1 MAALWVQKRL
11 AMALLDDVMEVLA
24 KFPGSAA
31 RYVGT
36 FLPHMLIGAM
46 STDMELRQAALFGI
60 GLCAQHGGMYAAN

>member
-1 MAALWVQKRL
+1 MASLWVQKRL

-36 FLPHMLIGAM
+36 FLPHMLLGAM

-60 GLCAQHGGMYAAN
+60 GLCAQHGGIYSAN